1 MDEQERARLRAAIEA
16 AEGGAPEPAAADAL
30 MRRMLTESRTIAI
43 IGASPRPDRPSHGVL
58 RTLVAAGWQILPVNP
73 MPEALRDGVAGL
85 PCFPTLQAAA
95 ASLQVGERIDLVD
108 VFRRS
113 EDCEEVARDAVAIGA
128 AGLWLQL
135 GVISPAAAQIAA
147 DAGMDFVQDR
157 CPAIE
162 MPRLGITGPGRYRSA
177 IALGEQGE

>member
-16 AEGGAPEPAAADAL
+16 AEGGAPEPAAVDAL
-30 MRRMLTESRTIAI
+30 MHRMLTEARTIAI
-43 IGASPRPDRPSHGVL
+43 VGASPRPDRPSHGVL
-58 RTLVAAGWQILPVNP
+58 RTLAAAGWQILPVNP
-73 MPEALRDGVAGL
+73 APEALRDGVAGL

-95 ASLQVGERIDLVD
+95 VSLPAGERIDLVD

-113 EDCEEVARDAVAIGA
+113 EECEEIARDAVGVGA

-135 GVISPAAAQIAA
+135 GVISPAAAKIAA
-147 DAGMDFVQDR
+147 DAGMNFVQDR

-162 MPRLGITGPGRYRSA
+162 MPRLGISGPNSRASA
-177 IALGEQGE
+177 

>member
-16 AEGGAPEPAAADAL
+16 TEGGAPDPAAVDAL

-43 IGASPRPDRPSHGVL
+43 VGASPRPDRPSHGVL
-58 RTLVAAGWQILPVNP
+58 RTLVAAGWQILPINP

-85 PCFPTLQAAA
+85 PCFPTLSAAA
-95 ASLQVGERIDLVD
+95 ASLPAGERIDLVD

-113 EDCEEVARDAVAIGA
+113 EECEEIAREAVAIGA
-128 AGLWLQL
+128 RGLWLQL
-135 GVISPAAAQIAA
+135 GVISPAAAQIANEA
-147 DAGMDFVQDR
+147 SMLFVQDR

-162 MPRLGITGPGRYRSA
+162 MPRLGISGPNTRASA
-177 IALGEQGE
+177 

>member
-30 MRRMLTESRTIAI
+30 MGRMLTESRTIAI
-43 IGASPRPDRPSHGVL
+43 VGASPRPDRPSHGVL
-58 RTLVAAGWQILPVNP
+58 RTLASAGWRILPVNP

-95 ASLQVGERIDLVD
+95 ASLPVGERIDLVD

-135 GVISPAAAQIAA
+135 GIVSPAAAQIAA
-147 DAGMDFVQDR
+147 TAGMYFVQDR

-162 MPRLGITGPGRYRSA
+162 MPRLGITGPER
-177 IALGEQGE
+177 

>member
-1 MDEQERARLRAAIEA
+1 
-16 AEGGAPEPAAADAL
+16 

-43 IGASPRPDRPSHGVL
+43 VGASPRPDRPSHGVL
-58 RTLVAAGWQILPVNP
+58 RTLVAAGWLILPVNP

-85 PCFPTLQAAA
+85 PCFPTLRAAA
-95 ASLQVGERIDLVD
+95 ASLSFGEKVDLVD

-113 EDCEEVARDAVAIGA
+113 EECEEVAREAVAIGA
-128 AGLWLQL
+128 RGLWLQL

-147 DAGMDFVQDR
+147 EAGVDFVQDR

-162 MPRLGITGPGRYRSA
+162 MPRLGITGPG
-177 IALGEQGE
+177 E

>member
-43 IGASPRPDRPSHGVL
+43 VGASPRPDRPSHGVL
-58 RTLVAAGWQILPVNP
+58 RTLVSAGWQILPVNP

-95 ASLQVGERIDLVD
+95 ASLPVGQRIDLVD

-147 DAGMDFVQDR
+147 GAGMDFVQDR

-162 MPRLGITGPGRYRSA
+162 MPRLGITGPGR
-177 IALGEQGE
+177 

>member
-16 AEGGAPEPAAADAL
+16 NEGGAPDPAAVDAL
-30 MRRMLTESRTIAI
+30 MRRMLTESRTIAVV
-43 IGASPRPDRPSHGVL
+43 GASPRPDRPSHGVL
-58 RTLVAAGWQILPVNP
+58 RTLVAAGWQILPINP

-85 PCFPTLQAAA
+85 PCFPTLSAAA
-95 ASLQVGERIDLVD
+95 ASLPAGERIDLVD

-113 EDCEEVARDAVAIGA
+113 EECEEVAREAVAIGA

-135 GVISPAAAQIAA
+135 GVISPVALKIAA
-147 DAGMDFVQDR
+147 EAGMDFVQDR

-162 MPRLGITGPGRYRSA
+162 MPRLGITGPSR
-177 IALGEQGE
+177 

>member
-30 MRRMLTESRTIAI
+30 IRRMLTESRTIAI
-43 IGASPRPDRPSHGVL
+43 VGASPRPDRPSHGVL
-58 RTLVAAGWQILPVNP
+58 RTLASAGWQILPVNP

-85 PCFPTLQAAA
+85 PCFPTLSAAA
-95 ASLQVGERIDLVD
+95 ASLPAGERIDLVD

-113 EDCEEVARDAVAIGA
+113 EECEEMAREAVAIGA
-128 AGLWLQL
+128 RGLWLQL
-135 GVISPAAAQIAA
+135 GVVSPAAAQIANEA
-147 DAGMDFVQDR
+147 SMLFVQDR

-162 MPRLGITGPGRYRSA
+162 MPRLGIAGPNTRASA
-177 IALGEQGE
+177 

>member
-16 AEGGAPEPAAADAL
+16 AEGGAPTPAVADAL

-43 IGASPRPDRPSHGVL
+43 VGASPRPDRPSHGVL
-58 RTLVAAGWQILPVNP
+58 RTLAAAGWQILPVNP

-85 PCFPTLQAAA
+85 SCFPTLSAAA
-95 ASLQVGERIDLVD
+95 ASLPAGERIDLVD

-113 EDCEEVARDAVAIGA
+113 EECEAIAREAVAIGA
-128 AGLWLQL
+128 SGLWLQL
-135 GVISPAAAQIAA
+135 GVISPAAEQIASEA
-147 DAGMDFVQDR
+147 SMLFVQDR

-162 MPRLGITGPGRYRSA
+162 MPRLGITGPSHGASA
-177 IALGEQGE
+177 